1 MTDSSSAGHPSQGS
15 RTGTTRGQALKP
27 APVST
32 PRRGGGLGRKVLGA
46 SVLGALGLG
55 IFLGQYLPKLGLF
68 PGGSGIG
75 LGESAPPTG
84 IKNTESNPSEST
96 ALAATPDAEQPRPDG
111 TAPITVRI
119 DGHDFVL
126 IDAAGQAQT
135 ASLEEI
141 VKAIQTA
148 QPNPRGLRVRIA
160 PTPEARAKSESDLKE
175 ALRSAGIPETEIVW
189 SE

>member
-1 MTDSSSAGHPSQGS
+1 M
-15 RTGTTRGQALKP
+15 
-27 APVST
+27 
-32 PRRGGGLGRKVLGA
+32 GRKVLGA

-75 LGESAPPTG
+75 LGEPAQPTA
-84 IKNTESNPSEST
+84 IKNTEANTPEST
-96 ALAATPDAEQPRPDG
+96 ALAATPNAEQPHPDG

-126 IDAAGQAQT
+126 IDAAGQPQAAT
-135 ASLEEI
+135 LEEI

-148 QPNPRGLRVRIA
+148 QPTERGLRVRIT

-175 ALRSAGIPETEIVW
+175 ALRAAGIPETEIVW
-189 SE
+189 SK

>member
-1 MTDSSSAGHPSQGS
+1 MTDSSSLGHPSQGS
-15 RTGTTRGQALKP
+15 RPGTSRGQALKP

-55 IFLGQYLPKLGLF
+55 IFLGQYLPKLALF
-68 PGGSGIG
+68 PGGSGLG
-75 LGESAPPTG
+75 LGESAPPTAVPK
-84 IKNTESNPSEST
+84 IDTNRAEPVAAKTPPVEEPS
-96 ALAATPDAEQPRPDG
+96 RPDG

-126 IDAAGQAQT
+126 IDAAGQKQSAT
-135 ASLEEI
+135 LEEI

-148 QPNPRGLRVRIA
+148 QPNARGLRVRIA

-175 ALRSAGIPETEIVW
+175 ALRAAGIPETEIVW

>member
-1 MTDSSSAGHPSQGS
+1 M
-15 RTGTTRGQALKP
+15 
-27 APVST
+27 
-32 PRRGGGLGRKVLGA
+32 GRKVLGA

-55 IFLGQYLPKLGLF
+55 IFLGQYLPKLALF

-75 LGESAPPTG
+75 LGEPAPPTS
-84 IKNTESNPSEST
+84 IKTTQTNPSEST
-96 ALAATPDAEQPRPDG
+96 ALASNEEPEKPRPDG

-126 IDAAGQAQT
+126 VDAAGKSQPAT
-135 ASLEEI
+135 LEEI

-148 QPNPRGLRVRIA
+148 EPNERGLRVRIA

-175 ALRSAGIPETEIVW
+175 ALRAAGIPETEIVW

>member
-1 MTDSSSAGHPSQGS
+1 M
-15 RTGTTRGQALKP
+15 
-27 APVST
+27 
-32 PRRGGGLGRKVLGA
+32 GRKVLGA

-75 LGESAPPTG
+75 LGESAPSAASQ
-84 IKNTESNPSEST
+84 NTESKPAGST
-96 ALAATPDAEQPRPDG
+96 ALAAPPAADQSRPAG
-111 TAPITVRI
+111 AAPITVRV

-126 IDAAGQAQT
+126 VDAAGKSQAAT
-135 ASLEEI
+135 LEEI

-148 QPNPRGLRVRIA
+148 EPNDRGLRVRIE
-160 PTPEARAKSESDLKE
+160 PTPESRAKSESDLKE
-175 ALRSAGIPETEIVW
+175 ALRAAGIPETEIVW